1 MDALYLAAGAYV
13 INDYLR
19 GLVTFTPFAE
29 RLAVEHYM
37 FNGLRSVATHLP
49 LAGRK
54 LILTAPR
61 PRLIDI
67 RNVIYMQIP
76 ILKCL
81 DHAYWFLRISV
92 L

>member
-1 MDALYLAAGAYV
+1 MDVLYLAAGASV
-13 INDYLR
+13 NNDYLR

-37 FNGLRSVATHLP
+37 FNGLRSVATGLRTHLP

-61 PRLIDI
+61 PRLIDL
-67 RNVIYMQIP
+67 RNVICM
-76 ILKCL
+76 
-81 DHAYWFLRISV
+81 
-92 L
+92 